1 MIVSSLYR
9 LGILLVCAC
18 WLMGCH
24 ERGAPSLATPEPP
37 HNLSTVA
44 GVALGRRLFYDPV
57 LSGNSQVACA
67 SCHRQSMAFADGMA
81 LSTSGVSGKALLRH
95 APSLVNTAW
104 AQGLFWD
111 GGATNLESL
120 VFGPIAHPDEMAQT
134 LKDLPAKLAQRP
146 EYPPLFQAAFG
157 TDSITVALVARALA
171 QFQRSIVSFNS
182 RFDRYL
188 LLAQSVDTGQ
198 ASAQIFS
205 ANELAGLAVFG
216 VKCASCHPPPTFTD
230 YLYHNNG
237 LDAHFPANDG
247 GIYLGRF
254 RISGDSAEMG
264 QFKTPTLRN
273 VAITAPYMHDGRF
286 ATLAQVV
293 AHYAQG
299 MKKSSTLEKNFRQG
313 NHLGLDL
320 SPREQIALIS
330 FLNTLTDSSLL
341 QNTTLSNPFVQ
352 PPRSH

>member
-1 MIVSSLYR
+1 MSVLSLCR
-9 LGILLVCAC
+9 LVTLLACAG

-24 ERGAPSLATPEPP
+24 GRGASSPAAPEPP
-37 HNLSTVA
+37 HNPTTVA
-44 GVALGRRLFYDPV
+44 GVALGRRLFYDPA

-67 SCHRQSMAFADGMA
+67 SCHRQSLAFADGVA
-81 LSTSGVSGKALLRH
+81 LSTRGVSGRALLRH
-95 APSLVNTAW
+95 VPSLVNTAW

-188 LLAQSVDTGQ
+188 TLAQSVGAGQ
-198 ASAQIFS
+198 AAAQTFS
-205 ANELAGLAVFG
+205 ANEVAGLAVFG
-216 VKCASCHPPPTFTD
+216 AKCASCHPPPMFTD
-230 YLYHNNG
+230 HLYHNNG
-237 LDAHFPANDG
+237 LDTHFPAHDG

-299 MKKSSTLEKNFRQG
+299 MKKSSTLEKNFQQG
-313 NHLGLDL
+313 SHLGLAL
-320 SPREQIALIS
+320 SPSEQIDLIT
-330 FLNTLTDSSLL
+330 FFNTLTDSSLL
-341 QNTTLSNPFVQ
+341 QNTTLSNPFGQ
-352 PPRSH
+352 PPQSH